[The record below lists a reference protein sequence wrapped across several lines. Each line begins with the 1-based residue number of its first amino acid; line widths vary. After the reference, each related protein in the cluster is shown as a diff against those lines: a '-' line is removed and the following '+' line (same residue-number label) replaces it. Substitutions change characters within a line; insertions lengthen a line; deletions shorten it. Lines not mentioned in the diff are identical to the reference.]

1 MSNKNEQ
8 DAEPVEETFSEIH
21 FQEFYPQILGFPL
34 LSFLYRCFYF
44 TLNKK
49 EEDILHLKFLQGI

>member
-8 DAEPVEETFSEIH
+8 DAERVEETFSEIR
-21 FQEFYPQILGFPL
+21 FQEFYPQILGFSL

-44 TLNKK
+44 TLKK
-49 EEDILHLKFLQGI
+49 KKTTFYI